1 MHGHAEAGV
10 YCQEFAQYIAT
21 GAEGIPFE
29 GKVTAIEVVT
39 LSLIPRIL
47 NFNQAVILIDYRHIK
62 KQRNKLFRHINLSKI
77 FYNSEEVTCLI
88 DDAAD

>member
-47 NFNQAVILIDYRHIK
+47 NFNQAVILID
-62 KQRNKLFRHINLSKI
+62 SKEAI
-77 FYNSEEVTCLI
+77 QAVTTNITPKVPSITECRQML
-88 DDAAD
+88 